1 MPFRGEMID
10 ARTTAID
17 HFMGLRRP
25 LAVKATA
32 RTFGFR
38 WFLLERG
45 DRVDWPPEIADHP
58 VLEREP
64 FKLYEF

>member
-1 MPFRGEMID
+1 
-10 ARTTAID
+10 
-17 HFMGLRRP
+17 